1 MSALRIHTLSLGC
14 PKNLVDTEHLLGAVS
29 GGVEPVDDPRD
40 AEVVLVNTCAF
51 IRPAVEESVAALVE
65 LAETLKDMDIK
76 PMFVAAGC
84 LVARYGAELAE
95 ELPEVDLWLLPGEL
109 EPWRKAMRQRFGDNT
124 PSFGR
129 VRSTPPGYA
138 YLKIGEGCDHA
149 CRYCIIPKL
158 RGRLSS
164 LDDRDIV
171 SQAKELLQGG
181 VKELIVVAQDVTA
194 HGRDRNPDDPHALQ
208 RLLEKLLPLDGLEWL
223 RLMYL
228 YPSGLT
234 NELLDFLRQAGK
246 PFLPYFDIPLQ
257 HVHPAVLERMGRP
270 HGGAVKGRGSE
281 PPQAVLERVRARFP
295 EAVIRSTFIVG
306 YPGEEEEHFQTL
318 MRFVER
324 ERLHHVGVFGFHAE
338 EGTAAARLKGKVP
351 AELKEK
357 RRGELMALQR
367 EISMELLEDCVAEQM
382 DVLVDAVH
390 DEWPGLHVGRVWSQA
405 PEVDGST
412 YVSGSGVRPGAMV
425 KAEIMEAQEYDL
437 IALTAKG

>member
-1 MSALRIHTLSLGC
+1 
-14 PKNLVDTEHLLGAVS
+14 
-29 GGVEPVDDPRD
+29 
-40 AEVVLVNTCAF
+40 
-51 IRPAVEESVAALVE
+51 
-65 LAETLKDMDIK
+65 
-76 PMFVAAGC
+76 
-84 LVARYGAELAE
+84 
-95 ELPEVDLWLLPGEL
+95 
-109 EPWRKAMRQRFGDNT
+109 MRQRFGDNT

-390 DEWPGLHVGRVWSQA
+390 DEWPDYMWGVYGHKPRKLTGPPMSAVPVCA
-405 PEVDGST
+405 PELWSRPRLWRPRST
-412 YVSGSGVRPGAMV
+412 
-425 KAEIMEAQEYDL
+425 I
-437 IALTAKG
+437 